1 MPNATTLY
9 RVLRPFL
16 LLFIFI
22 VAMLSLFRAGILVWQ
37 HERIDHLSTFI
48 LVLLN
53 GLRID
58 ISTLSYLLFIPALFH
73 SLMLYSE
80 FAKIWLSLLRLWF
93 FVCAVSVLFFEL
105 ATPTFINEYDLRPN
119 RLFIE
124 YIVYPKEVFGMLMEG
139 HLLPV
144 LITTVSLVISSL
156 FIWKLITRIVNN
168 EQCLLV
174 VSQQQKRNE
183 KTRLTLLASFVL
195 IVLVLFVGARGTL
208 GHRPINPSVVY
219 FTTDPLINSLT
230 LNSIYSVAFAWKQ
243 LGGEIHASKV
253 YGKLSDERVIQLV
266 RESTGATADS
276 FISDQIPTLRKQ
288 SPIFKGK
295 PKNLVIV
302 LQESLSARFVGS
314 LGGSGITPNLDEI
327 MASGWSFDRLYA
339 TGTRSVRGIE
349 AVVTGFTPT
358 PARSV
363 VKLDKSQH
371 NFFTIASLLSR
382 HNYETQFI
390 YGGESHFDNM
400 KSFFLGN
407 GFKDIVDGDQIKDP
421 VYVGSW
427 GACDQSLFNQAHTEL
442 SAMHKTGKP
451 FFSLVFTSS
460 NHDPFDIPQGF
471 VPVIDSEDDRDRAIR
486 YADYALGNFIKKA
499 KQSDY
504 WEDTI
509 FLVVADHDARVYGP
523 ELVPIKSF
531 HIPGVILGKDIVPR
545 QDERLASQIDL
556 APTLLSLMGIDD
568 YYPMLGHDLTQ
579 SNVPERAMMQFDK
592 NFAYMTNEEVAI
604 LQPNK
609 LPTYYKFN
617 REINKLEAGIENPNF
632 GEIALA
638 HVLFGSLAY
647 EHQWFRLEPQEAI
660 TY

>member
-1 MPNATTLY
+1 
-9 RVLRPFL
+9 
-16 LLFIFI
+16 
-22 VAMLSLFRAGILVWQ
+22 
-37 HERIDHLSTFI
+37 
-48 LVLLN
+48 
-53 GLRID
+53 
-58 ISTLSYLLFIPALFH
+58 
-73 SLMLYSE
+73 
-80 FAKIWLSLLRLWF
+80 
-93 FVCAVSVLFFEL
+93 
-105 ATPTFINEYDLRPN
+105 
-119 RLFIE
+119 
-124 YIVYPKEVFGMLMEG
+124 
-139 HLLPV
+139 
-144 LITTVSLVISSL
+144 
-156 FIWKLITRIVNN
+156 
-168 EQCLLV
+168 
-174 VSQQQKRNE
+174 
-183 KTRLTLLASFVL
+183 
-195 IVLVLFVGARGTL
+195 
-208 GHRPINPSVVY
+208 
-219 FTTDPLINSLT
+219 
-230 LNSIYSVAFAWKQ
+230 
-243 LGGEIHASKV
+243 
-253 YGKLSDERVIQLV
+253 
-266 RESTGATADS
+266 
-276 FISDQIPTLRKQ
+276 
-288 SPIFKGK
+288 
-295 PKNLVIV
+295 
-302 LQESLSARFVGS
+302 
-314 LGGSGITPNLDEI
+314 
-327 MASGWSFDRLYA
+327 
-339 TGTRSVRGIE
+339 
-349 AVVTGFTPT
+349 
-358 PARSV
+358 
-363 VKLDKSQH
+363 
-371 NFFTIASLLSR
+371 
-382 HNYETQFI
+382 
-390 YGGESHFDNM
+390 M